1 MPQFR
6 HTVFILCLAL
16 PWLNPFAPG
25 PSPAMLPWLVSLACV
40 GALLLAAPAAR
51 LPKVFALFFIA
62 ACAYFMLAWALK
74 AYQNSV
80 EVLATVLALACAM
93 LCAMVGRG
101 LHSQPVLH
109 NGCNV
114 QWLAGTWLVVAL
126 LSCAMALC
134 QYFGVEPWFA
144 PWISQAGDGTA
155 FANLRQRNQFATL
168 TGIGLLAL
176 VYLQTVAQTATA
188 QAAARAPT
196 QIPVTSPLQHVWPWA
211 ALLLLAAGNAAT
223 ASRTGA
229 VQWLLLAVLGGCW
242 RSSLTTHARR
252 LLLLAVPVYAA
263 MAAVVPLLAAL
274 ADQATGNLLTRMA
287 DTTGG
292 GRVALYSNVWDL
304 ILQQPWLGWGWRE
317 LAYAHYAQHFDNRFP
332 MILDNAHNLPLHLAV
347 ELGVPFAL
355 LVCGV
360 LVWWVLRNQ
369 PWREVQPQRQLAWG
383 VLLLIGVHSL
393 TEYPLWYGPFLM
405 TAGLCVGLLCGP
417 LKLPNKALAS
427 VSIALATLFLIAFT
441 SYAGWDYYRVSQIYL
456 APEAR
461 NAAYADNTLA
471 KAQGSWLFGRQA
483 RFAELV
489 TTPVTRQTAPRVLAL
504 AADLVHYSPE
514 PRIIQALIESS
525 TALHLDD
532 VAMFHLARFKDVFP
546 QDYAAWS
553 APVKPAP

>member
-1 MPQFR
+1 MLQFR
-6 HTVFILCLAL
+6 NTAFILCLAL

-25 PSPAMLPWLVSLACV
+25 PSAAVLPWLVSLACV
-40 GALLLAAPAAR
+40 GALLLVAPATR
-51 LPKVFALFFIA
+51 LPKAFTMFLIA
-62 ACAYFMLAWALK
+62 ACAYFITVWGLK
-74 AYQNSV
+74 GYQNSV
-80 EVLATVLALACAM
+80 EVLATVLALACAV

-101 LHSQPVLH
+101 LHCPAVPSS
-109 NGCNV
+109 GCNV

-134 QYFGVEPWFA
+134 QYFGVEHWFA
-144 PWISQAGDGTA
+144 PWVSQAGDGTA

-168 TGIGLLAL
+168 TGVGLLAL
-176 VYLQTVAQTATA
+176 VYLQTAVQTATA
-188 QAAARAPT
+188 QTFAQMPVQSSVTAALLR
-196 QIPVTSPLQHVWPWA
+196 LWPCA

-223 ASRTGA
+223 ASRTGV
-229 VQWLLLAVLGGCW
+229 VQWLLLAGLGWCW
-242 RSSLTTHARR
+242 RSSLAPPARR
-252 LLLLAVPVYAA
+252 MLLLAVPAYAA
-263 MAAVVPLLAAL
+263 MAVAMPLLAAL

-304 ILQQPWLGWGWRE
+304 IVQQPWLGWGWRE

-347 ELGVPFAL
+347 ELGAPFAL
-355 LVCGV
+355 MVCGA

-369 PWREVQPQRQLAWG
+369 PWREDQPQRQLAWG
-383 VLLLIGVHSL
+383 VLLLVGVHSL
-393 TEYPLWYGPFLM
+393 TEYPMWYGPFLM
-405 TAGLCVGLLCGP
+405 ATGLCVGLLCKP
-417 LKLPNKALAS
+417 LKLQNKALAK
-427 VSIALATLFLIAFT
+427 VFIAPAALFLIAFT

-456 APEAR
+456 PPEAR

-532 VAMFHLARFKDVFP
+532 VAMFHLSRFKDVFP

-553 APVKPAP
+553 VPVKPAP